1 MAGIAIPEMAHTK
14 NAGTPIKSTNAS
26 RGTIAD
32 TSTRMTRGT
41 PATSMT
47 ADGSGFAPL
56 VQEVQRWSSD

>member
-14 NAGTPIKSTNAS
+14 NAGTPITSTS
-26 RGTIAD
+26 RGTVAD

-47 ADGSGFAPL
+47 ADGSGFDAAGSGSPTL
-56 VQEVQRWSSD
+56 VV